1 MKRKEPSMFLCRVLV
16 SLIGALM
23 IGFLGFGVRAFAT
36 AEATQFIFFAASIIS
51 VAILVLYIT
60 LRRPTRDPMA
70 HAPFREPPFVKRSP
84 FPRLY
89 TIGGNPFTLD
99 HPPERASR
107 ASLAVVKTAGDSL
120 IVSAPASPALI
131 GLEFPVYEAKRYEE
145 RVKAGGILLSVLA
158 GDSAW
163 RNP

>member
-1 MKRKEPSMFLCRVLV
+1 MYLCRVLV

-23 IGFLGFGVRAFAT
+23 IGFLGFGVRNGRGYTVYIFRRIYYLFA
-36 AEATQFIFFAASIIS
+36 
-51 VAILVLYIT
+51 VLVLYFT

-70 HAPFREPPFVKRSP
+70 DAPFREPPFVKRSP

-107 ASLAVVKTAGDSL
+107 ASLAVVRRRAIRSSSRL
-120 IVSAPASPALI
+120 QQSPALI

-145 RVKAGGILLSVLA
+145 RV
-158 GDSAW
+158 
-163 RNP
+163 